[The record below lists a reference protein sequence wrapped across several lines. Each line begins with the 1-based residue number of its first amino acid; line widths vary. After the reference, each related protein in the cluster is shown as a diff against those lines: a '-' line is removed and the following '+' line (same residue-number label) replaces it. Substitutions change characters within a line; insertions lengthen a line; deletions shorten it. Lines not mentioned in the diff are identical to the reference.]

1 VSLVESLERMG
12 GTATRRAL
20 VRVSS
25 RQELEESLAAGAI
38 VRVARDRY
46 ALPSVSEAR
55 RAAHRLTGILVRR
68 SACLEHG
75 WELKSTPRRPEI
87 AVPKNRKLPAS
98 RRRGVALHRANLG
111 QKDIDGI
118 ATARDRTLVD
128 CLRNLPFDEALAIAD
143 SALRH
148 GYSSPT

>member
-20 VRVSS
+20 LRVAS
-25 RQELEESLAAGAI
+25 RKDLDASLAEGAI

-55 RAAHRLTGILVRR
+55 SAAHRLTGSTGVLVRR

-75 WELKSTPRRPEI
+75 WERKITPRRPEL
-87 AVPKNRKLPAS
+87 AVPKNRKLPPS
-98 RRRGVALHRANLG
+98 RRKGVTLHRANLAAT
-111 QKDIDGI
+111 DVDGI
-118 ATARDRTLVD
+118 ATTKDRTLVD
-128 CLRNLPFDEALAIAD
+128 CLRNLP
-143 SALRH
+143 STKR
-148 GYSSPT
+148 